1 MSAEEVAAQIERV
14 DKALNSPRGKVPD
27 EDKNICLEPLYS
39 RYGWGSKAT
48 PLNAE
53 ALAKLKLEDKAGDPR
68 WAAHFLGN
76 PQHLS
81 VYRSRV
87 GFYWLLRYDGALSQH
102 WLENVGS
109 AHDVEQRFGKKG

>member
-14 DKALNSPRGKVPD
+14 DKALNGRGNVSD
-27 EDKNICLEPLYS
+27 EDKNINIQPLYV
-39 RYGWGSKAT
+39 RYTWGAKPT
-48 PLNAE
+48 PLGTDAQ
-53 ALAKLKLEDKAGDPR
+53 AKLKLEDKTGDQR
-68 WAAHFLGN
+68 WAAHFQGN
-76 PQHLS
+76 PKHLS

-87 GFYWLLRYDGALSQH
+87 GFYWMLRYDDALSQH